1 LAARRHW
8 RFVVRDQYGF
18 VLANAKVNVYLP
30 GTSTVFAGTAYNA
43 ASGGSPVTNPFTS
56 DAFGQVEAWFD
67 TAQVVDVKV
76 DDNTNLAYRAVGG
89 VSDTQDFPTFTKADD
104 IYASASDTPNDKGT
118 AADLQP
124 ILLTAETEVLG
135 ASNRWADGAHI
146 HGHSAIAADPHGSGS
161 HSQTLS
167 QNPHGAAD
175 HTDITRSLY
184 LPAAI
189 GTPQVGALASLGT
202 YPNILRV
209 TTLADAVST
218 NGEFW
223 HFTVPA
229 DWASGVLTIQPIWV
243 PGSTDGTPHTV
254 RWQYDTKELT
264 AGTDV
269 TAAGTTVTWTGA
281 SAART
286 ANQIVLDTATSTTL
300 TPSAANSEIRFAIT
314 RLGADGADT
323 YVGVVNL
330 AGVLVTY
337 TANQ

>member
-18 VLANAKVNVYLP
+18 VIQNAKVNVYLP
-30 GTSTVFAGTAYNA
+30 GTTTVFAGTAYDA
-43 ASGGSPVTNPFTS
+43 ASGGSPVTNPFTTN
-56 DAFGQVEAWFD
+56 AFGEVEAWFD
-67 TAQVVDVKV
+67 TAQTVDVQV
-76 DDNTNLAYRAVGG
+76 DDNTDLAYRAVGG
-89 VSDTQDFPTFTKADD
+89 VSDTLSFATFTEKDD
-104 IYASASDTPNDKGT
+104 IYASASDTPLDKGDAT
-118 AADLQP
+118 DLQP
-124 ILLTAETEVLG
+124 ILLTAETEVVG
-135 ASNRWADGAHI
+135 ASNQWSDAAHI
-146 HGHSAIAADPHGSGS
+146 HGHAAIAADPHGSGS

-167 QNPHGAAD
+167 VNPHGASD
-175 HTDITRSLY
+175 HSDITRSLY

-218 NGEFW
+218 NGMFW
-223 HFTVPA
+223 HFTTPD
-229 DWASGVLTIQPIWV
+229 DWSSVLSVQPIWV
-243 PGSTDGTPHTV
+243 PGSTDGVAHTV
-254 RWQYDTKELT
+254 RWQFDAKELT

-269 TAAGTTVTWTGA
+269 TAAGTTTAWTGA
-281 SAART
+281 SATRT
-286 ANQIVLDTATSTTL
+286 ANQIVFDTATAIGI
-300 TPSAANSEIRFAIT
+300 TPSGPNVPQRFAIT

-330 AGVLVTY
+330 AGLLITY